1 MIVNEGVN
9 MKKKVIFIVVGILVF
24 IEIVLLGFFLYE
36 EKLKEYASN
45 KTYYNYFVQEPNV
58 LYYPSE
64 DGYIY
69 AVADFTKQIEN
80 YENLINEKE
89 YDEELLGELMAYDT
103 IYMQPN
109 RKHCALLPVDTI
121 KKILK
126 EE

>member
-1 MIVNEGVN
+1 
-9 MKKKVIFIVVGILVF
+9 MKTNKILKIDGTLLDKKQLENHLQKI
-24 IEIVLLGFFLYE
+24 
-36 EKLKEYASN
+36 ASN
-45 KTYYNYFVQEPNV
+45 HNLTNKPSKETYPIPQ
-58 LYYPSE
+58 L
-64 DGYIY
+64 
-69 AVADFTKQIEN
+69 IEN

-126 EE
+126 EENSGANRTN

>member
-36 EKLKEYASN
+36 EKLKEGASN